1 MIDDLADA
9 TWGRELDDLR
19 LGRRFGPADLRW
31 RTRDYVRAPPGAVG
45 RKTAGNLRTRR
56 PPHPRRSATATERS
70 HLVHRRR
77 PRRHADRC
85 RHKLGEPDGVL
96 ILDATGCIKK
106 GTASAGVQ
114 RPHSGTAGRTEI
126 PRRGSP
132 SQIGAFAAY
141 ATTRACALVDRELY
155 VPKSWTGDCARCR
168 AATIPVERGFATK
181 PELARAMVLRAPAS
195 PLSIA
200 WVTVDAAGRWPG
212 ARTSVGELQPVARRY
227 SHGPGTPRPSCR

>member
-1 MIDDLADA
+1 MP
-9 TWGRELDDLR
+9 
-19 LGRRFGPADLRW
+19 PA
-31 RTRDYVRAPPGAVG
+31 
-45 RKTAGNLRTRR
+45 
-56 PPHPRRSATATERS
+56 RSAPSPPTP
-70 HLVHRRR
+70 R
-77 PRRHADRC
+77 PA
-85 RHKLGEPDGVL
+85 
-96 ILDATGCIKK
+96 
-106 GTASAGVQ
+106 
-114 RPHSGTAGRTEI
+114 HS
-126 PRRGSP
+126 
-132 SQIGAFAAY
+132 
-141 ATTRACALVDRELY
+141 ALVDRELY